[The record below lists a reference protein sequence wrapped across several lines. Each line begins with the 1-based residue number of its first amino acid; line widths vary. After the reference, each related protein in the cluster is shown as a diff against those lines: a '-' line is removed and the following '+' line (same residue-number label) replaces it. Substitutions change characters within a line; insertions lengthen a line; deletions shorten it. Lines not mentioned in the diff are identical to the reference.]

1 MLSKL
6 RNFCRSEKGA
16 VTVDWVVLTAAV
28 VGMAGAALLSIKGSS
43 DNVGAG
49 TGTYLSD
56 REAGN
61 M

>member
-1 MLSKL
+1 LYRLFPKFNL
-6 RNFCRSEKGA
+6 
-16 VTVDWVVLTAAV
+16 LTAAV